1 MIQNILFGGRG
12 WQEAKGALDAST
24 ERQRVI
30 ASNIANAQT
39 PGYQSRE
46 VAFEEFLQEAGTTS
60 KLRLSHTAP
69 GHMDGAKPA
78 VPQGVTR
85 VRPEEI
91 DGSGANNVSIERET
105 TEMAEN
111 SLHFSALSSFL
122 ANKYR
127 AIRDAIRPGA

>member
-1 MIQNILFGGRG
+1 MIQKILFGDRS

-39 PGYQSRE
+39 PGYQARE
-46 VAFEEFLQEAGTTS
+46 VAFEEYLQDAGTNS
-60 KLRLSHTAP
+60 KLRLAHTSP
-69 GHMDGAKPA
+69 THLDGSRPSVPLAK
-78 VPQGVTR
+78 TR
-85 VRPEEI
+85 VRNDGTE
-91 DGSGANNVSIERET
+91 GSGVNNVSVERET